1 MIKISIIVPCFDVA
15 RTINSCLNSIKNQQ
29 FPYLKPNLEVIC
41 IVDGN
46 YDDFLCI
53 DMWRKKNINNFNF
66 ELKTIILRE
75 NHGAGY
81 ARYVGY
87 KESKGDFIA
96 FLDTDDLWLS
106 NKLEKQIKL
115 FSDENI
121 GLVYSNYLKYNKN
134 SLLKKKKLASK
145 KILPV
150 GNVTDKLLNEYSV
163 GMLTVVLRKKFLN
176 IGTEIFNTSYDMLSD
191 MDFILKYSKKFK
203 FECVQ
208 EPLAIYRQH
217 DDQLQ
222 NKNMEKQTKQML
234 KWYEDIK
241 ISNEFGSEK
250 KLELIKNRCKFFRII
265 DCINKKFYF
274 KSFKEIIL
282 YPNNLDKLKLFLILI
297 TPQKIFNK
305 IVNLR

>member
-1 MIKISIIVPCFDVA
+1 MDKEPLVSIIVNCYNGEKYLDDSLKSI
-15 RTINSCLNSIKNQQ
+15 INQSYKNW
-29 FPYLKPNLEVIC
+29 EVIFWDNLSTDNSKS
-41 IVDGN
+41 IFNKYKDKRFK
-46 YDDFLCI
+46 YFLSDKHSI
-53 DMWRKKNINNFNF
+53 LYHARNQALKKAN
-66 ELKTIILRE
+66 
-75 NHGAGY
+75 
-81 ARYVGY
+81 
-87 KESKGDFIA
+87 GDFIA

-134 SLLKKKKLASK
+134 SLFKKKKLASK

>member
-1 MIKISIIVPCFDVA
+1 MDKEPLVSIIVNCYNGEKYLDDSLKSI
-15 RTINSCLNSIKNQQ
+15 INQSYKNW
-29 FPYLKPNLEVIC
+29 EVIFWDNLSTDNSKS
-41 IVDGN
+41 IFNKYKDKRFK
-46 YDDFLCI
+46 YFLSDKHSI
-53 DMWRKKNINNFNF
+53 LYHARNQALKKAN
-66 ELKTIILRE
+66 
-75 NHGAGY
+75 
-81 ARYVGY
+81 
-87 KESKGDFIA
+87 GDFIA